1 MPSLKLCGHD
11 PLVNELRNMFSAS
24 IVRVPE
30 ERIRPLT
37 VIATRHGKNR
47 YWGSIDSLL
56 SGETA
61 LEIPSGAR
69 ASSRMAPLNGGKSSA
84 IDVELGLKILD
95 GFLSGFGVLSAG
107 VSPAFDHAAE
117 LRFSF
122 HKIVREFVD
131 NAWLSRALSERALD
145 TSAGKIFIRKPR
157 WNLLVVD
164 SVITSPSFTLEVVK
178 SNSGSLDLAAPVPHL
193 IGKAE
198 LKVSVKKRNNR
209 SLTFSSAKPLT
220 FAFTAAQLHVEKSG
234 AISTIEP
241 DTKARVLADKPDGT
255 LLYAGLDH
263 VQLDEQPTLVEL
275 ESAEEAGSS

>member
-1 MPSLKLCGHD
+1 MVSCGIRCSVRREFPQH
-11 PLVNELRNMFSAS
+11 S
-24 IVRVPE
+24 IMR
-30 ERIRPLT
+30 L
-37 VIATRHGKNR
+37 N
-47 YWGSIDSLL
+47 
-56 SGETA
+56 SG
-61 LEIPSGAR
+61 
-69 ASSRMAPLNGGKSSA
+69 
-84 IDVELGLKILD
+84 
-95 GFLSGFGVLSAG
+95 
-107 VSPAFDHAAE
+107 
-117 LRFSF
+117 FSF

-131 NAWLSRALSERALD
+131 NAWLSRALSERALEHFY
-145 TSAGKIFIRKPR
+145 GEKKQR
-157 WNLLVVD
+157 WNLLYVD

-198 LKVSVKKRNNR
+198 LKVSVKKRSNR
-209 SLTFSSAKPLT
+209 SLTFSSDKPLT

-275 ESAEEAGSS
+275 ESAEEAGGS